1 MTGLARRRRAL
12 TVLPAGGAAAG
23 AGGAREERSRR
34 SAAIGPGTPPGPG
47 TGGRG
52 PGTGGGAREA
62 GVSGVG
68 GGAAL
73 KGAGAVRGR
82 GGCEGHCSVYPGTIK
97 LDHPEEETCVF
108 LEGPPQCPCCSPLLT
123 GGSPRKGSWSTQAEI
138 HEAHFHSCHMKQEE
152 EQRHGEAV

>member
-1 MTGLARRRRAL
+1 MALRLRCGCGSAASARLSARPGAAAGPSRREELCSAPGPPAGHMTGLARRRRAL

-34 SAAIGPGTPPGPG
+34 AAAIGPGTPPGPG

-62 GVSGVG
+62 GVSRVG

-73 KGAGAVRGR
+73 KGAGARWGGAWEAGAPTGWGTTLKGDTAKEGR
-82 GGCEGHCSVYPGTIK
+82 S
-97 LDHPEEETCVF
+97 
-108 LEGPPQCPCCSPLLT
+108 
-123 GGSPRKGSWSTQAEI
+123 A
-138 HEAHFHSCHMKQEE
+138 
-152 EQRHGEAV
+152 